1 MVGVVKAM
9 WLMNELSIQ
18 KSWFVGVNEF
28 GKYLQQ
34 GCPWGSINQCSYLRH
49 ELQGHKWLSK

>member
-1 MVGVVKAM
+1 MVGGVKAM

-28 GKYLQQ
+28 GIREIFAARL
-34 GCPWGSINQCSYLRH
+34 PLRFD
-49 ELQGHKWLSK
+49 KSVFLSKT

>member
-1 MVGVVKAM
+1 MVGGVKAM

-34 GCPWGSINQCSYLRH
+34 GCP
-49 ELQGHKWLSK
+49 